1 MAREDDISQ
10 IILKSFEGPQTEN
23 ELFDCYCF
31 VVSKEMFQMLSNPS
45 ERKFFKIHSA
55 DTLWFH

>member
-10 IILKSFEGPQTEN
+10 IILKSFEGPETEN

-31 VVSKEMFQMLSNPS
+31 V
-45 ERKFFKIHSA
+45 
-55 DTLWFH
+55 